1 MANRLQNSGS
11 LYLRQHADQPVDW
24 WPWGQEA
31 HAEAQRRDVPI
42 LLSVGYSA
50 CHWCHVMAHES
61 FDDPE
66 IAARLNESFV
76 CIKLDREERPDV
88 DDLYMTAV
96 QLTSGRGG
104 WPMTLFLTPSLEPF
118 FAGTYFPKEDRD
130 RYPGFRT
137 IVERVAEAWQKNRA
151 AIYETAKELSENVE
165 DALGR
170 MPKVVDRSLEY
181 WTSKY
186 VTDRLREDF
195 DETNAGFGTAPKFP
209 PHSALE
215 FFRLTGDP
223 EVQALRTFTLQ
234 RMVRGGIFDQV
245 GGGFH
250 RYSTD
255 AEWRLPH
262 FEKMLYDNA
271 LLLKELGHETDSELV
286 RAREKTVAW
295 LTTEMQMEDGTF
307 ASALDADS
315 PEVEGGHAEE
325 GMYYTW
331 TFAELEGLLASD
343 ELELMRSHFDLRP
356 EGNYH
361 EEATR
366 EISGRNLFSSSEPLP
381 KALPTVLERLVPV
394 RNQRPRPNRDDKR
407 IAAWNG
413 LVISGLVAS
422 GEIEVAARC
431 GEVWRQNLGCHQLTE
446 AGPEGKPFLDDVSHL
461 GMAFLDLFEATND
474 RQWHAS
480 ARLLVEQLREFE
492 DTEFGGFWLARNDS
506 MDLFARSKP
515 VFDTPIPSANATAI
529 RLLLRIGQTERAA
542 FHLSRLCDWVQK
554 APGACE
560 ALASAMIEAQVLGV
574 TVAQDIQFE
583 LTASTLTISVPGGFK
598 LNRDVAGNGLLI
610 AALLHDE
617 EAGARLMPLKHKK
630 RPDGKF
636 SVELPDD
643 CYRVSLQYQLC
654 TETECL
660 PWRSIDVQL
669 TNEHP

>member
-1 MANRLQNSGS
+1 VANRLQNSGS

-24 WPWGQEA
+24 WPWGPEA

-66 IAARLNESFV
+66 TVAKLNESFV

-130 RYPGFRT
+130 RYPGFQT
-137 IVERVAEAWQKNRA
+137 IVERVAEAWQHNRPA
-151 AIYETAKELSENVE
+151 LLETAKQLSEGVE
-165 DALGR
+165 DALSR

-181 WTSKY
+181 WNSKY

-215 FFRLTGDP
+215 FFRLTGVP

-262 FEKMLYDNA
+262 FEKMLYDIA
-271 LLLKELGHETDSELV
+271 LLLKELGHETDPELV
-286 RAREKTVAW
+286 RARTKTIAW
-295 LTTEMQMEDGTF
+295 LVSEMQMEDGTF

-325 GMYYTW
+325 GMFYTW
-331 TFAELEGLLASD
+331 TFD
-343 ELELMRSHFDLRP
+343 ELGALLTAEEVELMQSHFDLRP
-356 EGNYH
+356 EGNYD

-366 EISGRNLFSSSEPLP
+366 EISGRNLFASPDPLP
-381 KALPTVLERLVPV
+381 EQLPAVLDRLAPV
-394 RNQRPRPNRDDKR
+394 RNLRPRPNRDDKR

-413 LVISGLVAS
+413 LAISGLVAS
-422 GEIEVAARC
+422 GEIELAERC
-431 GEVWRQNLGCHQLTE
+431 AEVWRQNLDCHQLTS
-446 AGPEGKPFLDDVSHL
+446 AGPEGKPFLDDVAHL
-461 GMAFLDLFEATND
+461 GMAFLDLFEATD
-474 RQWHAS
+474 DSQWHAA
-480 ARLLVEQLREFE
+480 ARLLVEQLGEFE

-506 MDLFARSKP
+506 LDLFARSKP

-529 RLLLRIGQTERAA
+529 RLLLRVGQTERAA
-542 FHLSRLCDWVQK
+542 FHLSRLCDWVHRV
-554 APGACE
+554 PGACE
-560 ALASAMIEAQVLGV
+560 AIATTMLEAQALGV
-574 TVAQDIQFE
+574 NRYFDVTYKIIENKLRIFMPKGYQ
-583 LTASTLTISVPGGFK
+583 
-598 LNRDVAGNGLLI
+598 LNREAEGKGILI
-610 AALLHDE
+610 AYE
-617 EAGARLMPLKHKK
+617 QTARFVN
-630 RPDGKF
+630 G
-636 SVELPDD
+636 ELPVIIYKNEDELEVALPLGT
-643 CYRVSLQYQLC
+643 YKIQLRYQLC
-654 TETECL
+654 TVKECL
-660 PWRSIDVQL
+660 PWRVLWIDR
-669 TNEHP
+669 TNERP